1 MKKIDGIGKMVA
13 ISLYRGN
20 LHRVPDVPRRWL
32 MPTPKLSLR
41 DFRSLLHRR
50 SKALSRLHSPT
61 TTSSNP
67 NPSSY
72 SDQPNGAPKEEPS
85 FVEPKLEAEKLGDC
99 GEGPSGE
106 EKDQKDQGVPDGRG
120 DCPVK
125 LVDASDPLPE
135 KASGAVDGVADEKDL
150 PVETKPADL
159 ANPNLEVLLQSV
171 MENVVVIN
179 RLFEIVHKV
188 QAFCE

>member
-1 MKKIDGIGKMVA
+1 MVA

-32 MPTPKLSLR
+32 MPTPKISLR
-41 DFRSLLHRR
+41 DFRSLLQRR
-50 SKALSRLHSPT
+50 SKALSRLHS

-72 SDQPNGAPKEEPS
+72 SNEQNGAPKENSS

-106 EKDQKDQGVPDGRG
+106 EKDQSGSDGGG
-120 DCPVK
+120 DCPAK
-125 LVDASDPLPE
+125 LLDASDPLPE
-135 KASGAVDGVADEKDL
+135 KASGAVDGVADEQAL

-159 ANPNLEVLLQSV
+159 ANPNPEVLLQIV

-179 RLFEIVHKV
+179 ILFEIV

>member
-1 MKKIDGIGKMVA
+1 MVA
-13 ISLYRGN
+13 ISLYRGT
-20 LHRVPDVPRRWL
+20 LHRVPDVARRWL
-32 MPTPKLSLR
+32 MPTPKISLR

-61 TTSSNP
+61 ATSSNP

-72 SDQPNGAPKEEPS
+72 SNQQNGAPKENPS
-85 FVEPKLEAEKLGDC
+85 FFEPKLEAEKIGDC

-106 EKDQKDQGVPDGRG
+106 EKDQRGSDGGG
-120 DCPVK
+120 DCPMK

-135 KASGAVDGVADEKDL
+135 KASGAIDGVADEQAL
-150 PVETKPADL
+150 PVETKLADL
-159 ANPNLEVLLQSV
+159 ANLNSEVLLQIV

-179 RLFEIVHKV
+179 RLFQIVHKV
-188 QAFCE
+188 QGFCE

>member
-1 MKKIDGIGKMVA
+1 MVA

-32 MPTPKLSLR
+32 MPTPTISLR
-41 DFRSLLHRR
+41 DFRSLLQRR
-50 SKALSRLHSPT
+50 SKAFSRLHSTTTT

-67 NPSSY
+67 NPNPSCY
-72 SDQPNGAPKEEPS
+72 SNQQNGAPKENSS
-85 FVEPKLEAEKLGDC
+85 FVEPKLEEEKLGDC

-106 EKDQKDQGVPDGRG
+106 EKDQSGSDGGG

-125 LVDASDPLPE
+125 LVEASDPLPE
-135 KASGAVDGVADEKDL
+135 QASGAVDGVADEQTL

-159 ANPNLEVLLQSV
+159 ANPNPEVLLQIV

-179 RLFEIVHKV
+179 ILFEIVHKV

>member
-1 MKKIDGIGKMVA
+1 
-13 ISLYRGN
+13 
-20 LHRVPDVPRRWL
+20 
-32 MPTPKLSLR
+32 MPTPKISLR

-61 TTSSNP
+61 ATSSNP

-72 SDQPNGAPKEEPS
+72 SNQQNGAPKENPS
-85 FVEPKLEAEKLGDC
+85 FFEPKLEAEKIGDC

-106 EKDQKDQGVPDGRG
+106 EKDQRGSDGGG
-120 DCPVK
+120 DCPMK

-135 KASGAVDGVADEKDL
+135 KASGAIDGVADEQAL
-150 PVETKPADL
+150 PVETKLADL
-159 ANPNLEVLLQSV
+159 ANLNSEVLLQIV

-179 RLFEIVHKV
+179 RLFQIVHKV
-188 QAFCE
+188 QGFCEWSIAGGDFGNEEICAEKTITHWSPIHKQLVMK